1 MDLNWALFF
10 LSGSMKLYKFRT
22 ETYLGVFGDAK
33 LVSDCYYTFI
43 STKQTINYS
52 VIIKSIHCTFFNRF
66 FGGIRSTSAR
76 SRAAHSWLAF
86 QKHPVHTRIK
96 GRHRCPETTL
106 NQTHRGNTPVSF
118 ARDIR
123 QYSCVC
129 FWRTAR
135 VTLLTMSHFK
145 HGDNEKLADLETRQ
159 PFQNC
164 VRCT

>member
-1 MDLNWALFF
+1 MRCHSFSVLLTVGRKMQPINKKPKPRWIRIGHCFF
-10 LSGSMKLYKFRT
+10 FSGSIKLYKFLT

-106 NQTHRGNTPVSF
+106 NQTHRGNKPVSF

-129 FWRTAR
+129 F
-135 VTLLTMSHFK
+135 
-145 HGDNEKLADLETRQ
+145 
-159 PFQNC
+159 
-164 VRCT
+164 